1 MFKSSSN
8 FLLLLFVILGAAPA
22 SLRAQDVTVVATV
35 DRTQIGLGED
45 FTLSVEISGRD
56 VGEPRLPDLSQF
68 AQQIGRSSSQNF
80 QLINGRMSSSTTI
93 HYTYLAQAAG
103 AFEIGAVE
111 VEVNG
116 QIVRSQPIRIEIAQA
131 GGGAQP
137 QGGQSGATPSQPR
150 TDPSLQSSEVGVFLK
165 AELDR
170 TRIYQNEPIVVS
182 YKIYTLRTISSY
194 SLSKLPNFAGF
205 WVENFDMPRQPQTRQ
220 EVINGQGYLVAEIK
234 RTAVFPQSAGKLT
247 LEPMTIE
254 CEVQVQAQ
262 RRRSRDLFESFFD
275 DPFFARTARVEVS
288 SKPVSIEVLPLPTN
302 KPAGFEGAVG
312 NYSLKATVD
321 RREAKTNEAI
331 TLKVSV
337 SGQGNI
343 KTLSAPRLTLP
354 RDFEIYDPKVVEDVN
369 RANNQISGSKTWEY
383 VMVPRFPGE
392 FEISGVQLPYF
403 DPRAKE
409 YRLASA
415 TPIALTIAK
424 GAGEVATAS
433 GGMSKSDVKLIGQDI
448 RFIAL
453 AQMPF
458 EEIGQPNYAQP
469 WFLALLTLPL
479 FGLAGAFLYQRH
491 QQKLSTNVA
500 YARGRKATRVAN
512 KQLQTAKKFLQ
523 SNDGKQ
529 FYAEVQRALM
539 GFLGNKLN
547 VAEAGLV
554 TDDIQKMLEAKNVA
568 PTIASAFITCLHTCD
583 FQRFAPSQSNG
594 VEMKQ
599 FYDQAQ
605 NAIAQMEEAL

>member
-1 MFKSSSN
+1 MFNRLFKIP
-8 FLLLLFVILGAAPA
+8 LLLFLFAASAFAP
-22 SLRAQDVTVVATV
+22 LHAQDVTVVATV
-35 DRTQIGLGED
+35 DQTQVGLGEA
-45 FTLSVEISGRD
+45 FSLSVEISGRD
-56 VGEPRLPDLSQF
+56 AGEPRLPDLSQF

-80 QLINGRMSSSTTI
+80 QFINGRMSSSTTI

-103 AFEIGAVE
+103 TFEIGAVE

-116 QIVRSQPIRIEIAQA
+116 QIVRSQPLRIEITQA
-131 GGGAQP
+131 GGGAQQ
-137 QGGQSGATPSQPR
+137 QGAQPGATPSQPR
-150 TDPSLQSSEVGVFLK
+150 TDPALQSTEVGVFLK
-165 AELDR
+165 AEIDR
-170 TRIYQNEPIVVS
+170 ARVYQNEPVVIS

-220 EVINGQGYLVAEIK
+220 EVINGQRYLVAEIK

-262 RRRSRDLFESFFD
+262 RRRSRDIFESFFD
-275 DPFFARTARVEVS
+275 DPFFARTARVVVA

-312 NYSLKATVD
+312 TYSLKASVD

-331 TLKVSV
+331 TLKLTV

-343 KTLSAPRLTLP
+343 KTLSAPRLALP
-354 RDFEIYDPKVVEDVN
+354 RDFEVYDPKVVEDVN

-392 FEISGVQLPYF
+392 FEIGGLQLPYF
-403 DPRAKE
+403 DVQAKE
-409 YRLASA
+409 YRVASA
-415 TPIALTIAK
+415 APIALTIAK
-424 GAGEVATAS
+424 SVGEVAMAS

-469 WFLALLTLPL
+469 WFAVLLALPF

-491 QQKLSTNVA
+491 QQKLSSNVA
-500 YARGRKATRVAN
+500 YARGRKATRVAT

-547 VAEAGLV
+547 VAEAALV

-568 PTIASAFITCLHTCD
+568 PAIASAYINCLHTCD
-583 FQRFAPSQSNG
+583 FQRFAPSQANG

-605 NAIAQMEEAL
+605 NAIAQMEEAI

>member
-1 MFKSSSN
+1 MIAF
-8 FLLLLFVILGAAPA
+8 APIP
-22 SLRAQDVTVVATV
+22 LRAQGVTVVATV

-56 VGEPRLPDLSQF
+56 AGEPRLPELSQF
-68 AQQIGRSSSQNF
+68 AQQIGRSSSQSF
-80 QLINGRMSSSTTI
+80 QFINGRMSSSTTI
-93 HYTYLAQAAG
+93 NYTYLAQAAG
-103 AFEIGAVE
+103 TFEIGPVE

-116 QIVRSQPIRIEIAQA
+116 EVVRSKPIRIEIAQA
-131 GGGAQP
+131 GGATTQQQGAQP
-137 QGGQSGATPSQPR
+137 GAAPSQPR
-150 TDPSLQSSEVGVFLK
+150 TDPALQGGDAGVFLK

-170 TRIYQNEPIVVS
+170 ARVYQNEPVVIS

-205 WVENFDMPRQPQTRQ
+205 WVENFELPRQPQTRQ
-220 EVINGQGYLVAEIK
+220 EVINGQRYLVAEIK

-247 LEPMTIE
+247 LEPMTIA
-254 CEVQVQAQ
+254 CEVQVQGQ

-275 DPFFARTARVEVS
+275 DPFFQRTVQVEVA
-288 SKPVSIEVLPLPTN
+288 SKPVTLEVLPLPAN
-302 KPAGFEGAVG
+302 KPANFDGAVG
-312 NYSLKATVD
+312 VYSLKATVD

-331 TLKVSV
+331 TLKVTA

-354 RDFEIYDPKVVEDVN
+354 RDFEVYDPKVAEDVN

-383 VMVPRFPGE
+383 VMVPRFPGT
-392 FEISGVQLPYF
+392 FEISGLQLPYF

-409 YRLASA
+409 YRVASTA
-415 TPIALTIAK
+415 PIALTIAK
-424 GAGEVATAS
+424 GAGEVAVAS
-433 GGMSKSDVKLIGQDI
+433 GGMSKEDVKLIGQDI

-453 AQMPF
+453 AQLPF

-469 WFLALLTLPL
+469 EFVVLLALPL
-479 FGLAGAFLYQRH
+479 LGLAGAFFYQRH

-512 KQLQTAKKFLQ
+512 KQLQTAKKFLL

-529 FYAEVQRALM
+529 YYAEVQRALM

-547 VAEAGLV
+547 VAEASLV
-554 TDDIQKMLEAKNVA
+554 TDDIQKMLEAKNVTA
-568 PTIASAFITCLHTCD
+568 AVAAAYISCLHTCD

-605 NAIAQMEEAL
+605 NAIAQLEEAL

>member
-1 MFKSSSN
+1 MFNRLFKIP
-8 FLLLLFVILGAAPA
+8 LLLFLFAASAFAP
-22 SLRAQDVTVVATV
+22 LHAQDVTVVATV
-35 DRTQIGLGED
+35 DQTQVGLGEA
-45 FTLSVEISGRD
+45 FSLSVEISGRD
-56 VGEPRLPDLSQF
+56 AGEPRLPDLSQF

-80 QLINGRMSSSTTI
+80 QFINGRMSSSTTI

-103 AFEIGAVE
+103 TFEIGAVE
-111 VEVNG
+111 VDVNG
-116 QIVRSQPIRIEIAQA
+116 QIVRSQPIRIEIVQA
-131 GGGAQP
+131 GGGAQQ
-137 QGGQSGATPSQPR
+137 QGAQPGATPSQPR
-150 TDPSLQSSEVGVFLK
+150 TDPSLQNTEVGVFLK
-165 AELDR
+165 AEIDR
-170 TRIYQNEPIVVS
+170 ARVYQNEPVVIS

-194 SLSKLPNFAGF
+194 SLSKLPNFTGF

-220 EVINGQGYLVAEIK
+220 EVINGQRYLVAEIK

-262 RRRSRDLFESFFD
+262 RRRSRDIFESFFD
-275 DPFFARTARVEVS
+275 DPFFARTARVEVA

-312 NYSLKATVD
+312 TYSLKASVD

-331 TLKVSV
+331 TLKLTV

-343 KTLSAPRLTLP
+343 KTLSAPRLALP
-354 RDFEIYDPKVVEDVN
+354 RDFEVYDPKVVEDVN

-392 FEISGVQLPYF
+392 FEIGGLQLSYF
-403 DPRAKE
+403 DVQAKE
-409 YRLASA
+409 YRVASA
-415 TPIALTIAK
+415 APIALTIAK
-424 GAGEVATAS
+424 GVGEVAMAS

-469 WFLALLTLPL
+469 WFAVLLALPFL
-479 FGLAGAFLYQRH
+479 GLAGAFLYQRH
-491 QQKLSTNVA
+491 QQKLSSNVA
-500 YARGRKATRVAN
+500 YARGRKATRVAT

-547 VAEAGLV
+547 VAEAALV

-568 PTIASAFITCLHTCD
+568 PAIATAYINCLHTCD
-583 FQRFAPSQSNG
+583 FQRFAPSQANG

-605 NAIAQMEEAL
+605 NAIAQMEEAI